1 KRILMGIYLLF
12 PICSVAKPVPF
23 DMLINS
29 REMAGELT
37 EVYIKNLYGVQQAN
51 EKPYNIKER
60 NDSWEIEGTPSS
72 SSTKGGNFVIVL
84 SKIDGA
90 VLFISH
96 GK

>member
-1 KRILMGIYLLF
+1 MKRILMGIYLLF

-37 EVYIKNLYGVQQAN
+37 EVYIKIYTVFNKLM
-51 EKPYNIKER
+51 KSHI
-60 NDSWEIEGTPSS
+60 
-72 SSTKGGNFVIVL
+72 
-84 SKIDGA
+84 
-90 VLFISH
+90 ISRSGMIA